1 MTTYISGSLIAFCIL
16 PLVAT
21 LIIAAAIRFCG
32 GRLNDDRLVSAS
44 AGVCIVWVTVLVLGM
59 PGFPPLPG
67 KHALPMIL
75 LFGLVLGSLL
85 DQFLPVLRDRAR
97 LWNTVLDFA
106 FAIGAVTW
114 FRGTLDLW
122 CLLIFAAWGTLQ
134 IRTRRYTGS
143 NAMPVVMM
151 FLSAAGLALIAW
163 TGGAISDEA
172 LSLGVF
178 SATLGLGAL
187 LSINRSLHLG
197 YGYHWGGFTA
207 QLLIALRIIE
217 SNPALIAPILVLGFI
232 FYADTAAACLADWKP
247 TMKKVPRPMLTGL
260 VSIFPLTL
268 AMVIAVA
275 VSRLAPLG

>member
-1 MTTYISGSLIAFCIL
+1 
-16 PLVAT
+16 
-21 LIIAAAIRFCG
+21 
-32 GRLNDDRLVSAS
+32 
-44 AGVCIVWVTVLVLGM
+44 
-59 PGFPPLPG
+59 
-67 KHALPMIL
+67 
-75 LFGLVLGSLL
+75 
-85 DQFLPVLRDRAR
+85 
-97 LWNTVLDFA
+97 
-106 FAIGAVTW
+106 
-114 FRGTLDLW
+114 
-122 CLLIFAAWGTLQ
+122 
-134 IRTRRYTGS
+134 
-143 NAMPVVMM
+143 MPVVMM
-151 FLSAAGLALIAW
+151 FLSAGGLIIIAW

-217 SNPALIAPILVLGFI
+217 SHPGLMAPILILGFI
-232 FYADTAAACLADWKP
+232 FYADTAAASLADWKP
-247 TMKKVPRPMLTGL
+247 TMKKVPSPMLTGL